1 MASGQRPASKGKRR
15 SSDNTRCRASE
26 SNGTNSRCAKS
37 LAYSL
42 QDKDDR
48 DRAARLLVDARNADD
63 REVQE
68 IVAEDAAHKSVAR
81 RHELL
86 FAKDLDKEQLCESGD
101 AFLERQQRI
110 RPGAELSTSLAVFT
124 RPKLMSRDDAKEAR

>member
-1 MASGQRPASKGKRR
+1 
-15 SSDNTRCRASE
+15 
-26 SNGTNSRCAKS
+26 
-37 LAYSL
+37 L

-48 DRAARLLVDARNADD
+48 NRAARLLVDARNADD

-86 FAKDLDKEQLCESGD
+86 FAQNLDK
-101 AFLERQQRI
+101 
-110 RPGAELSTSLAVFT
+110 
-124 RPKLMSRDDAKEAR
+124 